1 MKTPLSIC
9 SILALSFLLSLIL
22 LMINPASGY
31 SQDTASSTGT
41 EDIALSE
48 NVSCSDLIDLLTRQQ
63 QNTSRELRLI
73 KRDIAALN
81 QKLEKPGIKDI
92 VAGVGFILGLFG
104 IGALIISRGN
114 KQDSKG

>member
-1 MKTPLSIC
+1 M
-9 SILALSFLLSLIL
+9 SFIL

-31 SQDTASSTGT
+31 SQDTASSTGP

-48 NVSCSDLIDLLTRQQ
+48 NVSCSDLIEVLTRQQ

>member
-1 MKTPLSIC
+1 M
-9 SILALSFLLSLIL
+9 
-22 LMINPASGY
+22 MIYPASVY
-31 SQDTASSTGT
+31 SQDRASSIGT

-48 NVSCSDLIDLLTRQQ
+48 NVSCSDLIELLTRQQ
-63 QNTSRELRLI
+63 QNTSRDLRLI

-114 KQDSKG
+114 KKDSKR

>member
-9 SILALSFLLSLIL
+9 TILFLSFPLSLIL
-22 LMINPASGY
+22 LLINPASGY
-31 SQDTASSTGT
+31 SADTVSNIGT
-41 EDIALSE
+41 KDVALSE
-48 NVSCSDLIDLLTRQQ
+48 NVSCSNLIELLTRQQ
-63 QNTSRELRLI
+63 QNTSRELHQI

-114 KQDSKG
+114 KKDSKS